1 MAKYFFHLKC
11 LLKNIIPKWNSILLA
26 TRKFII
32 SAVVIIYTFP
42 FFFQFLER
50 FEGYKKSLVIPILG
64 SLIYL
69 ICYLVVKMACPSLIK
84 RHKNKEN
91 YQEWCSRNTSNLNIY
106 DEFSFIDNIGAE
118 TIKKSLEEK
127 NYLYPLS
134 RGENYSKS
142 ETITTYSSL
151 KYDYLNHQ
159 MAIVRFFLSLF
170 LGSSVVMILFSSLKR
185 LAYILG
191 SS

>member
-1 MAKYFFHLKC
+1 MN
-11 LLKNIIPKWNSILLA
+11 NIIPKWNFILLA
-26 TRKFII
+26 TRIFTI
-32 SAVVIIYTFP
+32 SAVVIIYAFP

-50 FEGYKKSLVIPILG
+50 FEIYKENLVIPIIG

-69 ICYLVVKMACPSLIK
+69 ICYLVVKIICPSLIK

-91 YQEWCSRNTSNLNIY
+91 YQEWCSRNASNLNIY
-106 DEFSFIDNIGAE
+106 VEFGFIDNIEVE
-118 TIKKSLEEK
+118 TIKKCLKEK

-151 KYDYLNHQ
+151 KYDYFNRQ
-159 MAIVRFFLSLF
+159 MAIVRFFLSLS
-170 LGSSVVMILFSSLKR
+170 LGSSVVMMLFSSLKR
-185 LAYILG
+185 LVYVLG
-191 SS
+191 SF